1 MCTEEKL
8 HLILDHCETLY
19 KRLWS
24 KKTFRVHVDG
34 NKGIFA
40 VILQPLRFILGVLR
54 GGICGLNEG

>member
-24 KKTFRVHVDG
+24 KKTFRVHVDVTRG
-34 NKGIFA
+34 F
-40 VILQPLRFILGVLR
+40 LQ
-54 GGICGLNEG
+54 

>member
-24 KKTFRVHVDG
+24 KKTFRDFCSDLATSE
-34 NKGIFA
+34 IY
-40 VILQPLRFILGVLR
+40 P
-54 GGICGLNEG
+54 GGK